1 MLFSNACLTSA
12 LIRGLTCALL
22 ALLGACDGGGSGVV
36 ATVATAPPTL
46 NILPPAPDVQNK
58 LAIAVDAG
66 PANTGYNVNRLYASV
81 TVCFPGSTT
90 QCQTIDHVL
99 VDTGSTGLRL
109 LASALAPGL
118 SLNRTNSSS
127 GLPLLGCMQFIDQ
140 SFAWGPIATADITLG
155 GKTAASTPVQIIGD
169 PVFSPLAGSCS
180 AGSPLQT
187 AQDLGANGILGLSM
201 QREDCGSLCA
211 SHPANGVY
219 FTCTN
224 TLCSATVG
232 TRVALAQQVAHPVPK
247 FSTDNN
253 GLLIDLPAVRTA
265 SAATLNGSLIFGVGT
280 QTNNTPAPATP
291 VLTSLG
297 GSTGLTTRFLERTF
311 QTTYLDTGSNGNFF
325 DSAGTLAACR
335 AGIAGFYCPDTLT
348 PLTATLT
355 GANGQTF
362 TVDFSV
368 ANAAVLFATGQ
379 PVLPHLAGDLPDLT
393 AFDFGLP
400 FFYGRRVYFRIQD
413 MFGDGAFVAF
423 EANQN

>member
-1 MLFSNACLTSA
+1 MWSSSA
-12 LIRGLTCALL
+12 SRPRALARGLACALL
-22 ALLGACDGGGSGVV
+22 ALLGACGGGGSGGVAVV
-36 ATVATAPPTL
+36 STDPPTL
-46 NILPPAPDVQNK
+46 NILPPAPAVQNQ

-118 SLNRTNSSS
+118 SLNQTSSNS

-155 GKTAASTPVQIIGD
+155 GKTATSTPVQIIGD
-169 PVFSPLAGSCS
+169 PVFSHLEKTCPGRKS
-180 AGSPLQT
+180 LQT

-201 QREDCGSLCA
+201 QREDCGLACTLY
-211 SHPANGVY
+211 PTNGVY
-219 FTCTN
+219 FTCADST
-224 TLCSATVG
+224 CSSTIG
-232 TRVALAQQVAHPVPK
+232 TRATLVQQVAHPVPK

-253 GLLIDLPAVRTA
+253 GLLVDLPAVSTA
-265 SAATLNGSLIFGVGT
+265 SAPTLNGSLIFGIGT
-280 QTNNTPAPATP
+280 QTNNTPASNTP

-297 GSTGLTTRFLERTF
+297 GGTGLTTRFMDRTF

-325 DSAGTLAACR
+325 DSAGTLAACGT
-335 AGIAGFYCPDTLT
+335 AIAGFYCPDTLT
-348 PLTATLT
+348 ALTATLT
-355 GANGQTF
+355 GANGQTYP
-362 TVDFSV
+362 VDFSV
-368 ANAAVLFATGQ
+368 ANAAVLFASRQ
-379 PVLPHLAGDLPDLT
+379 PVLPQLAGDLPDLT

-400 FFYGRRVYFRIQD
+400 FFYGRRVYFGIHNER
-413 MFGDGAFVAF
+413 GAGAFVAF
-423 EANQN
+423 EASQN

>member
-1 MLFSNACLTSA
+1 MLFSNASLTSA
-12 LIRGLTCALL
+12 LIRVLTCALL
-22 ALLGACDGGGSGVV
+22 ALLGACGGGGSGVV

-81 TVCFPGSTT
+81 TVCFPGSTS

-118 SLNRTNSSS
+118 SLNRTNSLS
-127 GLPLLGCMQFIDQ
+127 GRPLLGCMQFIDQ

-169 PVFSPLAGSCS
+169 PVFSPLDGSCS
-180 AGSPLQT
+180 TGSPLQT
-187 AQDLGANGILGLSM
+187 AQELGANGILGLSM
-201 QREDCGSLCA
+201 QREDCGLACA
-211 SHPANGVY
+211 IYPANGIY
-219 FTCTN
+219 FTCAD
-224 TLCSATVG
+224 SACTAAIG
-232 TRVALAQQVAHPVPK
+232 TRATLAQQVAHPVPK

-253 GLLIDLPAVRTA
+253 GFLIDLPAVSTA
-265 SAATLNGSLIFGVGT
+265 SASTLNGSLIFGIGT
-280 QTNNTPAPATP
+280 QTNNTPAPVTP

-311 QTTYLDTGSNGNFF
+311 QTTYLDTGSNGIFF
-325 DSAGTLAACR
+325 DSAGTLAACGT
-335 AGIAGFYCPDTLT
+335 GITGFYCPPTLT
-348 PLTATLT
+348 TFTATLT

-362 TVDFSV
+362 TVGFSV

-423 EANQN
+423 EASQN